1 MMPAMDDAE
10 VRPPSLLGLPSYLA
24 GHVSRIGR
32 LALSEALDD
41 HRLKFPEFAALM
53 ALHDFG
59 PMPQFE
65 VAERLDLNRSHLVGY
80 LDALEGMGYVER
92 FRDQRDRRRQLVG
105 LTDSG
110 KGFAKR
116 LLALVRKS
124 QADYLNVLSK
134 AEQATLA
141 DLLTR
146 VLRAYDEKRTDKPE
160 RAAG

>member
-1 MMPAMDDAE
+1 MDDAE
-10 VRPPSLLGLPSYLA
+10 VRPPSLLGLQSYLA

-32 LALSEALDD
+32 LALAEVLDD
-41 HRLKFPEFAALM
+41 HLLKFPEFATLLALQ
-53 ALHDFG
+53 DFG

-110 KGFAKR
+110 KGFTKR
-116 LLALVRKS
+116 LLVLARKT
-124 QADYLNVLSK
+124 QTEYLAVLSK
-134 AEQATLA
+134 SEQATLA
-141 DLLTR
+141 ELLSR
-146 VLRAYDEKRTDKPE
+146 VLRAYDEKRTGKPDQ
-160 RAAG
+160 AAS